1 MATPVAKRSN
11 ALAGN
16 QDTSFL
22 KMLALVFMLVDHL
35 GVVIFPK
42 SPEMRVIGR
51 MALPLYAW
59 CLVVGSQ
66 KTRSMPRYCLR
77 MLSMA
82 LISQPLYMLALNH
95 KWADLN
101 ILFLLLL
108 GLVAIWG
115 IQARFLLSQVWAP
128 ALCYLALG
136 YLKMDYGWKGLC
148 TAIVPGARQQKRLDF
163 CLSGLR
169 PVLGGVQQ
177 RGYPVVW
184 LPADLFELA
193 GDWTGAGRF
202 FPLAGHDLAVAAL
215 DCGTYP
221 QKLACSTLAGL
232 RALSVASH
240 SSRRAAAAVRH
251 APFHADSWVLRK
263 IPFPGLLF
271 CRTCDMLICARR
283 RGGMADAPHSKCGGK
298 PCRFKSDRRYQ
309 QPLALFI
316 KARGFLVHISAKKT
330 GGRIGRLFVEKSWA
344 DWKAA
349 TDCRKNLRGV
359 VRGITSLM
367 GFGPTGK
374 AGRAGSFRQKRPP
387 PGKLF

>member
-77 MLSMA
+77 MLGMA

-136 YLKMDYGWKGLC
+136 YLKMDYGWKGL
-148 TAIVPGARQQKRLDF
+148 TFVLLLYLVRDSRNGLIFAYLAYALFWGASSSAVTQLFGYPLTFLNWPGI
-163 CLSGLR
+163 G
-169 PVLGGVQQ
+169 PVLAAFFRLQGMI
-177 RGYPVVW
+177 W
-184 LPADLFELA
+184 LSL
-193 GDWTGAGRF
+193 
-202 FPLAGHDLAVAAL
+202 PLIAGHTHRNWHVPHWLGYGLYPLHLILLAVL
-215 DCGTYP
+215 RLLCGTP
-221 QKLACSTLAGL
+221 LSTLTAG
-232 RALSVASH
+232 
-240 SSRRAAAAVRH
+240 
-251 APFHADSWVLRK
+251 F
-263 IPFPGLLF
+263 
-271 CRTCDMLICARR
+271 
-283 RGGMADAPHSKCGGK
+283 
-298 PCRFKSDRRYQ
+298 
-309 QPLALFI
+309 
-316 KARGFLVHISAKKT
+316 
-330 GGRIGRLFVEKSWA
+330 
-344 DWKAA
+344 
-349 TDCRKNLRGV
+349 
-359 VRGITSLM
+359 
-367 GFGPTGK
+367 
-374 AGRAGSFRQKRPP
+374 
-387 PGKLF
+387 